1 MTEKSFVTCFDK
13 DFKECAELLM
23 TLISQNESI
32 CNINRKTE
40 EFNKDCAVT
49 SSEYVLTIG
58 PNGSKVNR
66 SNFPDCYNKYGI
78 HIGFRGRKAWI
89 CCEDYNWNKEK
100 VKEFRKELIQLLD
113 ELGMRIDNIDE
124 EIEENIKKAKVAK
137 TTAVVSTGS
146 LAGNV
151 IMESIISTST
161 TLFSIPKSIAMAFT
175 LLYYIFR
182 ELIEDLMNKQK
193 IRDQQYKLAVVLFY
207 HKYINEFLNIN
218 ASKEDVDKDKRM
230 DF

>member
-1 MTEKSFVTCFDK
+1 M
-13 DFKECAELLM
+13 AE
-23 TLISQNESI
+23 E
-32 CNINRKTE
+32 
-40 EFNKDCAVT
+40 NKN
-49 SSEYVLTIG
+49 LT
-58 PNGSKVNR
+58 
-66 SNFPDCYNKYGI
+66 
-78 HIGFRGRKAWI
+78 
-89 CCEDYNWNKEK
+89 
-100 VKEFRKELIQLLD
+100 
-113 ELGMRIDNIDE
+113 DE

-151 IMESIISTST
+151 IMESIITTSA
-161 TLFSIPKSIAMAFT
+161 TLFSIPKAIAMVIT
-175 LLYYIFR
+175 VLNYIFR

-218 ASKEDVDKDKRM
+218 TSKEDVDKDKRM